1 MIKHYDKQ
9 NAATRHDILL
19 GRGSYYLN
27 VLLLLVTL
35 LARTKLL
42 HPELK
47 YEGLLLLINLVV
59 LVSYFDFHNFF
70 SNKRCKVAFFTIG
83 MIFLAVLIMLTI
95 LQMPNIS
102 AYAMGDA
109 IGSIFAIL
117 ALTVSFLMAVFGK
130 TYMTN

>member
-47 YEGLLLLINLVV
+47 YAGLLLLINLVV

-83 MIFLAVLIMLTI
+83 MISGGTNHVNDT
-95 LQMPNIS
+95 PN
-102 AYAMGDA
+102 AKYFRLCYG
-109 IGSIFAIL
+109 
-117 ALTVSFLMAVFGK
+117 
-130 TYMTN
+130 